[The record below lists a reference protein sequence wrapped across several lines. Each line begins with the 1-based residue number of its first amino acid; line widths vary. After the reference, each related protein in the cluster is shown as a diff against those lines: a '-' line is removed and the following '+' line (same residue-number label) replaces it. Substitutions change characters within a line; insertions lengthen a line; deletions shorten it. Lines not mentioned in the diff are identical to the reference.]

1 MLFVSLH
8 ERRLREETYTRNA
21 TEDKTWGD
29 DSERKNVEKIK
40 TGLLNR
46 SGPLRAAEALIA
58 PSIIE
63 IAASS
68 AGVCLA
74 KTLGTNRVPRLRSS
88 WAEKELAQL
97 GVYYIHYYIGTGPD
111 VRDTKQKQESN
122 QELHNG
128 EQR

>member
-8 ERRLREETYTRNA
+8 EGRLREETYTRNA

-88 WAEKELAQL
+88 
-97 GVYYIHYYIGTGPD
+97 
-111 VRDTKQKQESN
+111 
-122 QELHNG
+122 
-128 EQR
+128 